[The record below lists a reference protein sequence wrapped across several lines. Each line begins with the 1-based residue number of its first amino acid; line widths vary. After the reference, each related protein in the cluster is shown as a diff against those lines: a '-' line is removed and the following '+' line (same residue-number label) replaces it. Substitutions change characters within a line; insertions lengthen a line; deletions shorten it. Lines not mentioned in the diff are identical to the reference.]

1 MVGDPTVVGG
11 GAVGSHGS
19 VAIFAATTA
28 VVAIVVPIPVV
39 VVAITV
45 AGATVVVLARW
56 VSYPV
61 FIPKPS
67 IHHIHGSGSIVPHI
81 RSKVFTDNQMSR
93 IKYDYYYINSV
104 SKDYDDSQ
112 WNRTAEDSI
121 TPHERQLG
129 QHVA

>member
-1 MVGDPTVVGG
+1 MVGVPTVVGG

-39 VVAITV
+39 VAAITV
-45 AGATVVVLARW
+45 VGAAAIVLARW

-67 IHHIHGSGSIVPHI
+67 IHRMHDP
-81 RSKVFTDNQMSR
+81 
-93 IKYDYYYINSV
+93 
-104 SKDYDDSQ
+104 
-112 WNRTAEDSI
+112 
-121 TPHERQLG
+121 
-129 QHVA
+129 